1 MSRAAHKRFSLSLM
15 AAVVASVCWL
25 ALQPALAQNASSIP
39 RPAPVA
45 YEALYEARAMGMRST
60 AYRRLEQ
67 SENGEYILEH
77 GLSASVLGATLI
89 SVEESSR
96 FRWDDNGA
104 VPLEYHYQQG
114 GVRHRDERVQFD
126 QEQRSAQLSRENRE
140 QTLTLEGQV
149 LDDLSFSAQLS
160 ADLLADPALHAVDT
174 VLRYQIVDA
183 RRLDT
188 HEYRV
193 LGLEKITTGAG
204 ELEALKLERVRDAN
218 SDRST
223 ILWLAPANQFTLA
236 RLQQVENGSNMELTL
251 KEITWRD

>member
-1 MSRAAHKRFSLSLM
+1 MSHVAHKRFFLMLMLM
-15 AAVVASVCWL
+15 AAPS
-25 ALQPALAQNASSIP
+25 LAQNQTPVP

-67 SENGEYILEH
+67 AANGEFTLQH

-96 FRWDDNGA
+96 FRWDENGA
-104 VPLEYHYQQG
+104 VPLEYHYKQG
-114 GVRHRDERVQFD
+114 GVRRRDERVQFD
-126 QEQRSAQLSRENRE
+126 QEQRSAQMSRENRE
-140 QTLTLEGQV
+140 QTLTLEGLV

-160 ADLLADPALHAVDT
+160 ADLLADPALHAADT
-174 VLRYQIVDA
+174 LLSYQILDA

-193 LGLEKITTGAG
+193 LGSETISTGAG
-204 ELEALKLERVRDAN
+204 ELDTLKLERVRDAG

-223 ILWLAPANQFTLA
+223 ILWLAPANRFTLA
-236 RLQQVENGSNMELTL
+236 KLVQVENGSNMELTL
-251 KEITWRD
+251 KEITWHD